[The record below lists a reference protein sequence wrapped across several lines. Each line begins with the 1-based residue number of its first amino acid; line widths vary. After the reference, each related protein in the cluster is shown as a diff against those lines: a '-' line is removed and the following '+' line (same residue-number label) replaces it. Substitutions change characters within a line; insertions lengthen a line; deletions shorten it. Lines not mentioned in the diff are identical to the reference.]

1 MTAPTVAS
9 APAPS
14 TTRAPALQVRTARA
28 DELAAV
34 GALTRR
40 AFDAGPYG
48 ATTDPA
54 RVRLMLD
61 AESRARAGDLL
72 VATLDGRPVGTASL
86 LRPGH
91 GLTRQARADEAEIR
105 LLAVDPGVQGHGV
118 GAALVVAAVDRA
130 RAWGVHAVVLD
141 TGARNVGAQR
151 LYERL
156 GFERT
161 PTREDTEV
169 PGVGRLVVL
178 VLDLVRPGVLVR
190 RIAPHEHDAVS
201 RLSVEAYAH
210 DHELTDSYRASVGDV
225 ATRAREHEVW
235 VAQDRVTG
243 DLLGTVATPRP
254 GAHVSPLGR
263 DGELDFRLLAVAPRA
278 RRRGVGA
285 LLTRFVVELA
295 RERGLRRVVM
305 SSGPTMTDVHRLY
318 ERLGFTRL
326 PERETRVVDGA
337 TLLAFGLDLDGAAAP
352 WEAPTSHDD
361 PGLP

>member
-1 MTAPTVAS
+1 M
-9 APAPS
+9 
-14 TTRAPALQVRTARA
+14 
-28 DELAAV
+28 
-34 GALTRR
+34 
-40 AFDAGPYG
+40 
-48 ATTDPA
+48 
-54 RVRLMLD
+54 
-61 AESRARAGDLL
+61 
-72 VATLDGRPVGTASL
+72 
-86 LRPGH
+86 
-91 GLTRQARADEAEIR
+91 
-105 LLAVDPGVQGHGV
+105 
-118 GAALVVAAVDRA
+118 DRA
-130 RAWGVHAVVLD
+130 RGWGVRAVVLD

-161 PTREDTEV
+161 PTRESAVV

-178 VLDLVRPGVLVR
+178 VHSLVRPGVPVR
-190 RIAPHEHDAVS
+190 RIAPHEHDAVA

-210 DHELTDSYRASVGDV
+210 DHELTDSYRASVADV

-254 GAHVSPLGR
+254 GAHISPLGR
-263 DGELDFRLLAVAPRA
+263 DGELDFRLLAVAPQA

-285 LLTRFVVELA
+285 LLTRFAVELA

-305 SSGPTMTDVHRLY
+305 SSGPAMTGAHRLY
-318 ERLGFTRL
+318 ESLGFTRL

-337 TLLAFGLDLDGAAAP
+337 TLLAFGLDLDRAAAP
-352 WEAPTSHDD
+352 WKARTSDDD